1 MPRGMGGVNSFLER
15 VNPFY
20 IVHFELAWNS
30 RERIPKVYKNLEK
43 VSVSV
48 SILRPMAVSISVSNS
63 KLEKKSLNL
72 GLEVETLKKKS
83 QSQSHCWDCK
93 KKVSVSVSKLR
104 LNKRKSRSRSRD
116 CKPSLADLWDTPFF
130 SNHVMYLFHSPS
142 ITLKHLYAYPMSI
155 IDMKLTSLCYYWW
168 TVSNNFTG

>member
-30 RERIPKVYKNLEK
+30 RERIPKVYENLKK

-48 SILRPMAVSISVSNS
+48 SILRPMAVSVSVSNS

-72 GLEVETLKKKS
+72 GLEVETLKKSLGLSLVVETTRKKS
-83 QSQSHCWDCK
+83 QS
-93 KKVSVSVSKLR
+93 
-104 LNKRKSRSRSRD
+104 RSRNWDSMKVNLD
-116 CKPSLADLWDTPFF
+116 LGLETVNPVSLISGWSTTVENVPFLP
-130 SNHVMYLFHSPS
+130 LFGK
-142 ITLKHLYAYPMSI
+142 IAAKLHLLRYI
-155 IDMKLTSLCYYWW
+155 K
-168 TVSNNFTG
+168 

>member
-48 SILRPMAVSISVSNS
+48 SILRPMAVSVSVSIS
-63 KLEKKSLNL
+63 KLEKK
-72 GLEVETLKKKS
+72 
-83 QSQSHCWDCK
+83 
-93 KKVSVSVSKLR
+93 VSISVSKLR
-104 LNKRKSRSRSRD
+104 LWKKSLGLSLVVETTRKKSQSRSRNWDSMKVNLDLGLETVNPVSLISAMDQSSRNHGV
-116 CKPSLADLWDTPFF
+116 SLAPG
-130 SNHVMYLFHSPS
+130 NHWS
-142 ITLKHLYAYPMSI
+142 KYPRQW
-155 IDMKLTSLCYYWW
+155 LT
-168 TVSNNFTG
+168 

>member
-30 RERIPKVYKNLEK
+30 RERIPKVYENLEK

-48 SILRPMAVSISVSNS
+48 SILRPMAVSVSVSIS

-83 QSQSHCWDCK
+83 RSQSRCWDYK

-104 LNKRKSRSRSRD
+104 LNESKSRSRSRD
-116 CKPSLADLWDTPFF
+116 CKPSLANLWGRPFSRPHRPF
-130 SNHVMYLFHSPS
+130 WIFEVFIEGMIESR
-142 ITLKHLYAYPMSI
+142 IK
-155 IDMKLTSLCYYWW
+155 KLI
-168 TVSNNFTG
+168 

>member
-1 MPRGMGGVNSFLER
+1 MLKNKKKFCVLKFFFKLSLLNLLETQ
-15 VNPFY
+15 
-20 IVHFELAWNS
+20 E
-30 RERIPKVYKNLEK
+30 REFQRCTRI
-43 VSVSV
+43 S
-48 SILRPMAVSISVSNS
+48 
-63 KLEKKSLNL
+63 KKSRSRSRFWDQWQSQSQSRSRD
-72 GLEVETLKKKS
+72 LKKKS
-83 QSQSHCWDCK
+83 QSQSRSWDYK
-93 KKVSVSVSKLR
+93 KQVSVSVSKLR
-104 LNKRKSRSRSRD
+104 LNKRKSRSRSRY

>member
-30 RERIPKVYKNLEK
+30 RERIPKVYENLEK

-48 SILRPMAVSISVSNS
+48 SILRPMAVSVSVSIS

-83 QSQSHCWDCK
+83 RSQSRCWDYK

-104 LNKRKSRSRSRD
+104 LNESKSRSRSRD
-116 CKPSLADLWDTPFF
+116 CKPSLANLCCISFWLTP
-130 SNHVMYLFHSPS
+130 YLDGA
-142 ITLKHLYAYPMSI
+142 IYKRQMRLR
-155 IDMKLTSLCYYWW
+155 
-168 TVSNNFTG
+168 

>member
-30 RERIPKVYKNLEK
+30 RERIPKVYENLEK

-48 SILRPMAVSISVSNS
+48 SILRPMAVSVSVSIS

-83 QSQSHCWDCK
+83 RSQSRCWDYK

-104 LNKRKSRSRSRD
+104 LNESKSRSRSRD
-116 CKPSLADLWDTPFF
+116 CKPSLANLCF
-130 SNHVMYLFHSPS
+130 SIFRGVHTISRIVLSNFRRVM
-142 ITLKHLYAYPMSI
+142 K
-155 IDMKLTSLCYYWW
+155 KLTKMSKNCLKSAENTY
-168 TVSNNFTG
+168 F

>member
-30 RERIPKVYKNLEK
+30 RERIPKVYENLEK

-48 SILRPMAVSISVSNS
+48 SILRPMAVSVSVSIS

-83 QSQSHCWDCK
+83 RSQSRCWDYK

-104 LNKRKSRSRSRD
+104 LNESKSRSRSRD
-116 CKPSLADLWDTPFF
+116 CKPSLANLWFSSTFQC
-130 SNHVMYLFHSPS
+130 SNHPPTQPTTRVSSESSTTDLKNILTQSR
-142 ITLKHLYAYPMSI
+142 KHL
-155 IDMKLTSLCYYWW
+155 T
-168 TVSNNFTG
+168 